1 MSEVDWKQVRQ
12 VLEKASFIEV
22 VALAKALA
30 PKLYTSWETVLRALI
45 EVAERALEETGE
57 LKETVTEKTIVEEEV
72 TEQ

>member
-1 MSEVDWKQVRQ
+1 VSEVDWKQVRQ